1 MNSLK
6 AVEQLCPDLQFV
18 TWPTGGKWYGFE
30 HAGSLHPKPP
40 FKETDGR
47 IPEPY
52 SKHVFY
58 YNQHDAL
65 AEFAKGKK
73 WSFADI
79 RPDAIV
85 STMITSDRKVILTK
99 IAGRLCAQQ

>member
-6 AVEQLCPDLQFV
+6 AVEQVCPDLQFV

-30 HAGSLHPKPP
+30 HAKLLHPKAP
-40 FKETDGR
+40 FKETDCR
-47 IPEPY
+47 IPEPFA
-52 SKHVFY
+52 KHVFY

-65 AEFAKGKK
+65 AEFAKRKR
-73 WSFADI
+73 WTFADI

-85 STMITSDRKVILTK
+85 SEETFSVRK
-99 IAGRLCAQQ
+99 RN